1 MPLHPLRAALLAAC
15 LLLSGCDA
23 DVIPLVDADRHFSLY
38 GVVNP
43 RADSQSVVVFPIE
56 DTLRPLPDAPLDA
69 TVTSTDLETGETVVW
84 RDSVVTSAEGAVHVF
99 WAPFRAAYGHTYR
112 IVVAGADGDVS
123 SATVAVPPEAD
134 LVVVPAEPTSPP
146 RQAVRVTAP
155 VDRLNRVLVSYLI
168 SARVPPAAFSLA
180 PTAPPRPSLP
190 GFEPPA
196 GDPPEADS
204 SDGLVVQRV
213 TAFFDYGPQA
223 VKEADGWHI
232 DIALSADFRKIRD
245 AVRGFG
251 RYDLTYG
258 IRLDSMEIR
267 MIAANAE
274 WDPPD
279 GVFNP
284 EQLVQPG
291 TLSNVVQG
299 FGFVG
304 AGYRLEARW
313 LPTPDVLRIAG
324 FTIPPGS

>member
-1 MPLHPLRAALLAAC
+1 L
-15 LLLSGCDA
+15 
-23 DVIPLVDADRHFSLY
+23 
-38 GVVNP
+38 
-43 RADSQSVVVFPIE
+43 
-56 DTLRPLPDAPLDA
+56 
-69 TVTSTDLETGETVVW
+69 
-84 RDSVVTSAEGAVHVF
+84 
-99 WAPFRAAYGHTYR
+99 
-112 IVVAGADGDVS
+112 
-123 SATVAVPPEAD
+123 
-134 LVVVPAEPTSPP
+134 
-146 RQAVRVTAP
+146 
-155 VDRLNRVLVSYLI
+155 
-168 SARVPPAAFSLA
+168 
-180 PTAPPRPSLP
+180 PPRPSLP
-190 GFEPPA
+190 GFEPPV

-313 LPTPDVLRIAG
+313 LPAPDVLRIAG